1 MKKNLIVAVLTVAA
15 VALVLVADRSGWLE
29 RVAPATG
36 EATEGY
42 TITDLNGELIDLT
55 PYRGKVVLLN
65 YWATWCTPCLI
76 EMPWFI
82 DFQKQYGERGFQVIG
97 VSLDDE
103 GRAVVEP
110 WLREQK
116 FELDGRPVALNY
128 PIWIG
133 NEKASQQYFA
143 VFGLPTTLV
152 FSREG
157 KLLKTFV
164 GITSHEK
171 FVAAIEGA
179 LQQEVASTP

>member
-1 MKKNLIVAVLTVAA
+1 MKKNLIVAVLTLAA
-15 VALVLVADRSGWLE
+15 VALVLAADHAGWLE
-29 RVAPATG
+29 RVAPPSG
-36 EATEGY
+36 EPAEDY
-42 TITDLNGELIDLT
+42 TITDLRGELIDLT

-76 EMPWFI
+76 EIPWFI
-82 DFQKQYGERGFQVIG
+82 DFQNKYGERGLQVIG

-103 GRAVVEP
+103 GRAAVEP

-116 FELDGRPVALNY
+116 FQLDGRPVALNY

-133 NEKASQQYFA
+133 NERASQQYFS

-171 FVAAIEGA
+171 FVAAIEAA
-179 LQQEVASTP
+179 L

>member
-1 MKKNLIVAVLTVAA
+1 MKKNLIVAMLAVIA

-29 RVAPATG
+29 RVAPPPA
-36 EATEGY
+36 EESSGY
-42 TITDLNGELIDLT
+42 TVSDLNGELIDLT

-76 EMPWFI
+76 EIPWFI
-82 DFQKQYGERGFQVIG
+82 DFQKQYGARGFQVIG

-103 GRAVVEP
+103 GRAAVDP
-110 WLREQK
+110 WLQEQK
-116 FELDGRPVALNY
+116 FEFDGQPVALNY
-128 PIWIG
+128 PILIG
-133 NEKASQQYFA
+133 NEKASQQFFN

-171 FVAAIEGA
+171 FVAAIESA
-179 LQQEVASTP
+179 L

>member
-15 VALVLVADRSGWLE
+15 IALVIAADRSGWLE
-29 RVAPATG
+29 RVAPPPG

-42 TITDLNGELIDLT
+42 TITDLNGDLIDLA

-65 YWATWCTPCLI
+65 YWATYCPPCLI

-82 DFQKQYGERGFQVIG
+82 EFQEKYGERGLQVVG
-97 VSLDDE
+97 VSLDE
-103 GRAVVEP
+103 GGRGDVEP
-110 WLREQK
+110 WLKDHK
-116 FELDGRPVALNY
+116 FALDGRPLTLNY

-171 FVAAIEGA
+171 FVAAIESA
-179 LQQEVASTP
+179 LQAEVASGQ